1 MNKLLIKYIGIVAV
15 LYIASAVMKGLTI
28 QSDVH
33 IFIFAL
39 VIFASSLIIRPLLLV
54 VLMPFNLL
62 TGGILTILANTLTIL
77 FSDLFLPFVST
88 GGFLNCVLLSLPV
101 YLLYFIINTASRSP
115 RQAGSDDTDVPPAN

>member
-15 LYIASAVMKGLTI
+15 LYIASAVIKGLTI

-88 GGFLNCVLLSLPV
+88 GGFLNCVLISLPV

-115 RQAGSDDTDVPPAN
+115 RLAGADDTDVPPAN

>member
-15 LYIASAVMKGLTI
+15 LYIASAVLNGLTI
-28 QSDVH
+28 QSDIH

-54 VLMPFNLL
+54 VIMPFNLL
-62 TGGILTILANTLTIL
+62 TGGLLTILANTLTIL

-88 GGFLNCVLLSLPV
+88 GGFLNCLIISIPV
-101 YLLYFIINTASRSP
+101 YVLYFIINTVSRSP
-115 RQAGSDDTDVPPAN
+115 HSGGLEEKEERPQN

>member
-15 LYIASAVMKGLTI
+15 LYIASAVIKGLTI

-88 GGFLNCVLLSLPV
+88 GGFLNCVLISLPV

-115 RQAGSDDTDVPPAN
+115 RLAGSDDTDVPPAN

>member
-39 VIFASSLIIRPLLLV
+39 VIFACSLIIRPLLLV

-88 GGFLNCVLLSLPV
+88 GGFLNCVLISLPV

-115 RQAGSDDTDVPPAN
+115 RHAGADDTDEPSAN

>member
-39 VIFASSLIIRPLLLV
+39 VIFACSLIIRPLLLV

-88 GGFLNCVLLSLPV
+88 GGFLNCVLISLPV
-101 YLLYFIINTASRSP
+101 YLLYFVINTASRSP
-115 RQAGSDDTDVPPAN
+115 RLAGSDDTDVPPAN

>member
-39 VIFASSLIIRPLLLV
+39 VIFACSLIIRPLLLV

-88 GGFLNCVLLSLPV
+88 GGFLNCVLISLPV

-115 RQAGSDDTDVPPAN
+115 RLAGSDDTDVPPAN

>member
-15 LYIASAVMKGLTI
+15 LYITSAVMKGLTI

-88 GGFLNCVLLSLPV
+88 GGFLNCLIISIPV
-101 YLLYFIINTASRSP
+101 YLLYFVINAASRSP
-115 RQAGSDDTDVPPAN
+115 QSAASEEQDK

>member
-88 GGFLNCVLLSLPV
+88 GGFLNCVLISLPV

-115 RQAGSDDTDVPPAN
+115 QSAASEEQDK

>member
-1 MNKLLIKYIGIVAV
+1 MNKLLVKYIGIVAV
-15 LYIASAVMKGLTI
+15 LYIACAVLKGVTI

-39 VIFASSLIIRPLLLV
+39 VIFASSLLIRPLLLV
-54 VLMPFNLL
+54 ILLPFNMI

-88 GGFLNCVLLSLPV
+88 GSFINCLLISLPV
-101 YLLYFIINTASRSP
+101 YLVYFAVNAASRSTVH
-115 RQAGSDDTDVPPAN
+115 AGQDDKDVPPAN

>member
-39 VIFASSLIIRPLLLV
+39 VIFACSLIIRPLLLV

-88 GGFLNCVLLSLPV
+88 NGFLNCVLISLPV
-101 YLLYFIINTASRSP
+101 YLLYFVINTASRSP
-115 RQAGSDDTDVPPAN
+115 RLAGSDDTDEPPAN

>member
-88 GGFLNCVLLSLPV
+88 GGFLNCVLISLPV

-115 RQAGSDDTDVPPAN
+115 RLAGSDDTDVPSAN

>member
-115 RQAGSDDTDVPPAN
+115 RLAGSDDTDVPPAN

>member
-15 LYIASAVMKGLTI
+15 LYITSAVMKGLTI

-77 FSDLFLPFVST
+77 FADLFLPFVST
-88 GGFLNCVLLSLPV
+88 GGFLNCLIISIPV
-101 YLLYFIINTASRSP
+101 YLLYFVINAASRSP
-115 RQAGSDDTDVPPAN
+115 QSAASEEQDK

>member
-88 GGFLNCVLLSLPV
+88 GGFLNCVLISLPV

-115 RQAGSDDTDVPPAN
+115 RLAGSDDTDVPPAN

>member
-15 LYIASAVMKGLTI
+15 LYIASAVLKGLTI
-28 QSDVH
+28 QSDIH

-54 VLMPFNLL
+54 ALLPFNLL
-62 TGGILTILANTLTIL
+62 TGGLLTILANTLTIL

-88 GGFLNCVLLSLPV
+88 GGFLNCVIISLPV

-115 RQAGSDDTDVPPAN
+115 RHSGPEDTKVPSQD